1 MTTIL
6 NFIPIVLA
14 CIAAYLG
21 TIRYSR
27 ERRSQD
33 KLAIIFASIG
43 AFGYII
49 AQTIQWLVM
58 PPAETII
65 EQFSIT
71 LWWII
76 NVCMMVSFCCTNA
89 PRKSK

>member
-14 CIAAYLG
+14 CFAAYLG

-27 ERRSQD
+27 ERRNQD

-49 AQTIQWLVM
+49 AQSIQWLIM
-58 PPAETII
+58 PPPETPI
-65 EQFSIT
+65 ETLAIS
-71 LWWII
+71 LWWIV
-76 NVCMMVSFCCTNA
+76 NVCMMISFCCTNK
-89 PRKSK
+89 PRIQK